1 MKILGLKIENHKR
14 IQLVEMTPTDKGLII
29 IAGKNGAGKSSLID
43 AIEDAIKGGSGD
55 SRPVRKGEE
64 KSRNTIELGDKS
76 PAEFTVTRTRT
87 VNGNMSLVVKDKD
100 GNKQE
105 SPQALLDKLYG
116 ALSFDPLHFVS
127 QKPVE
132 RAETLRK
139 LLGLDFKTEDE
150 EITRLFE
157 DRTIINREVKAIE
170 ARAKVIT
177 EYPDVPAEE
186 QSASAIIEEQN
197 KAIKL
202 NESNRA
208 FRSKVAQ
215 AKSDYVHARDMIG
228 NWEDRVSKSKA
239 ELERVRKDLELA
251 EAQLDKA
258 KSTAETKLQTVKEF
272 ESEASAL
279 QDVDVMPFAV
289 RLTDLERI
297 NGQVRANKAKAE
309 LRTQYKAKNK
319 ASEELTTKID
329 ALEKQKRQ
337 RIAEAKFPVDGLSL
351 SDTTKEVLFN
361 GIPFDQAS
369 TAEQLKV
376 SVAMGL
382 AMNPKLRLL
391 LIRQGNDLDADN
403 LKLVADMAEKA
414 DAQVLCERV
423 DEGGATVIIE
433 DGMVKVDPDKDL
445 SKESYA
451 VKQ

>member
-64 KSRNTIELGDKS
+64 KSRNTIELGDKP

-87 VNGNMSLVVKDKD
+87 ANGNMSLVVKDKD

-127 QKPVE
+127 QKPAE

-186 QSASAIIEEQN
+186 QSAAVILEEQ
-197 KAIKL
+197 
-202 NESNRA
+202 
-208 FRSKVAQ
+208 
-215 AKSDYVHARDMIG
+215 
-228 NWEDRVSKSKA
+228 RV
-239 ELERVRKDLELA
+239 
-251 EAQLDKA
+251 
-258 KSTAETKLQTVKEF
+258 KLQENSENEKKRREFATQTGRYENGIEKLKEQQITIERLRSDLKRAEENF
-272 ESEASAL
+272 AGNQTTMKDALAVLEKMRPEIEAL
-279 QDVDVMPFAV
+279 KDTDITPFAAKV
-289 RLTDLERI
+289 RTVEDT
-297 NGQVRANKAKAE
+297 NQKVRANKAKAE

-319 ASEELTTKID
+319 TSDELTTKID
-329 ALEKQKRQ
+329 AFEKQKRQ
-337 RIAEAKFPVDGLSL
+337 RIAEAKFPVEGLSL

-403 LKLVADMAEKA
+403 LKLVAEMAEKA

-433 DGMVKVDPDKDL
+433 DGMVKVDPDKNL

-451 VKQ
+451 VKS